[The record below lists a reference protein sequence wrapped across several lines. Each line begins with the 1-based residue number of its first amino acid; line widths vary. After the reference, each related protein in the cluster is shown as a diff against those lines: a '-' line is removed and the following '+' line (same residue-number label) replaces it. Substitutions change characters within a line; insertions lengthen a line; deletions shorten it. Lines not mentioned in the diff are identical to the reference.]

1 MFDSL
6 NIYESLAV
14 IVADSP
20 QALVADLKAIK
31 TPIKIIS
38 IVQVGLKSAAYITG
52 DIRVVEKQPTNKKVK

>member
-1 MFDSL
+1 MFDSM
-6 NIYESLAV
+6 NTYESLAV

-38 IVQVGLKSAAYITG
+38 IVQVGTKSAAYIVG
-52 DIRVVEKQPTNKKVK
+52 DIRIVEKPSNKKVK

>member
-1 MFDSL
+1 MFDST

-38 IVQVGLKSAAYITG
+38 IVQVGTKSAAYITG
-52 DIRVVEKQPTNKKVK
+52 DIRIVEKPSNKKVK

>member
-1 MFDSL
+1 MFDST

-14 IVADSP
+14 IISDSP

-38 IVQVGLKSAAYITG
+38 IVQVGTKSAAYITG
-52 DIRVVEKQPTNKKVK
+52 DIRVVEKPSNKKVR